1 VVYKHEG
8 ARNPGYNEPPA
19 PYYTNVTT
27 DKDTCAINTFE
38 HLLDAYFGAS
48 IMEWDAASVEAI
60 GRALV
65 EVGHLLLAVGLLD
78 AKQLYQLADI
88 ELPTPEQWKADQ
100 EG

>member
-1 VVYKHEG
+1 MVYKHEN
-8 ARNPGYNEPPA
+8 ARNTPYNDPPA

-27 DKDTCAINTFE
+27 DKDTCAVNVFE
-38 HLLDAYFGAS
+38 HLIDAYFGAT
-48 IMEWDAASVEAI
+48 IMDWDGASVEAI
-60 GRALV
+60 VRALV

-78 AKQLYQLADI
+78 AKKLHQLADI